1 MRLALRAR
9 PGAALAVAVLV
20 AGAATAADRAA
31 EIDRLVAQ
39 YHALGQFDGA
49 VLVAEH
55 GETILKKGYGLANAE
70 WAIPNAP
77 DTKFRL
83 GSVTKQF
90 TAMLIMQLVQEGRIA
105 TTTTL
110 AEALPY
116 YRKDTGGRVTIH
128 HVLSHTSGIPSY
140 TSHPG
145 FFANVSRNP
154 FGTEEFVTTY
164 CSADL
169 EFEPGTRYAYSNS
182 GYFILG
188 AVVERLTGK
197 PYEQALRER
206 ILDPLGMAD
215 TGYDRWATVLPRR
228 ATGYER
234 TPAGLRTAAY
244 LDMSVPGAAGAL
256 YSTVEDLQRWD
267 QALYGDALLAPALKR
282 LMFTPNLNNYAYG
295 WGVRQA
301 PLGPGK
307 AERTVI
313 SHAGG
318 INGFS
323 SVIRRVVDDRLLVVL
338 LNNTGEVPL
347 DELSLGIIDV
357 VYGRTPPA
365 PRRAIVSEM
374 VAVLERGG
382 PEAATA
388 RYRELKTKEPDTW
401 DFGEAQVNALGYQLL
416 GAGKVAAALAVFA
429 LNVESYPRSANACDS
444 LAEAEMAAGQR
455 EQAIRDYARSLEL
468 DPNNTNAIDQLLK
481 LKK

>member
-1 MRLALRAR
+1 MRWALRAR
-9 PGAALAVAVLV
+9 LSAAVAVAVLS
-20 AGAATAADRAA
+20 AGATPAADRAV

-39 YHALGQFDGA
+39 YHAVGQFGGS

-55 GETILKKGYGLANAE
+55 GKTIFKKGYGLANAE
-70 WAIPNAP
+70 WGIPNAP

-90 TAMLIMQLVQEGRIA
+90 TAMLIMQLVQEGKLA

-128 HVLSHTSGIPSY
+128 HLLSHTSGVPSY
-140 TSHPG
+140 TSQPG
-145 FFANVSRNP
+145 FLANVSRNP
-154 FGTEEFVTTY
+154 FGTEEFVTKY
-164 CSADL
+164 CSGDL
-169 EFEPGTRYAYSNS
+169 EFEPGTKYTYSNS

-188 AVVERLTGK
+188 AVVEHLTGK
-197 PYEQALRER
+197 PYEQALKER

-215 TGYDRWATVLPRR
+215 TGYDHWETVLSKR

-234 TPAGLRTAAY
+234 SSTGLRTAAY
-244 LDMSVPGAAGAL
+244 LDMSIPGAAGAL
-256 YSTVEDLQRWD
+256 YSTVEDLLRWD

-282 LMFTPNLNNYAYG
+282 QMFTPNLNNYAYG

-301 PLGPGK
+301 PLGPAK

-323 SVIRRVVDDRLLVVL
+323 SVIRRITDDRLLVVL
-338 LNNTGEVPL
+338 LNNTGDAPL
-347 DELSLGIIDV
+347 DALSMGIIDV

-365 PRRAIVSEM
+365 PRRAIGNELS
-374 VAVLERGG
+374 AALERGG
-382 PEAATA
+382 PEAAVA
-388 RYRELKTKEPDTW
+388 RYRELKATQADAW
-401 DFGEAQVNALGYQLL
+401 DFSEAQLNVLGYQLL
-416 GAGKVAAALAVFA
+416 GAGKLDGALAILR
-429 LNVESYPRSANACDS
+429 LNVEAYPQSANVYDS
-444 LAEAEMAAGQR
+444 LAEAEMAAGKR
-455 EQAIRDYARSLEL
+455 DEAIRDYARSLEI
-468 DPNNTNAIDQLLK
+468 DPHNTNAIDQLVK